1 MVDSD
6 LSADTITDGI
16 KSFITKDFLNE
27 KQAARADWIR
37 DQLTKTY
44 ESDEV
49 SVDPWET
56 FNTKDAVVWID
67 PLDGTSDFVK
77 GNLPAVTVLIG
88 LSIGGKSRLGI
99 VHNPFSEEDQSV
111 GKTVFG
117 CAEFG
122 TFKIP
127 YNKESSG
134 EELLARE
141 ITQLEHFDHSAEP
154 AEDHK
159 IRVAVTLSHF
169 SDTIKQIIETIEPVE
184 IVRIGGAG
192 NKCCHVSLGTV
203 DSYIHPSPGLKYWDL
218 CAPESLIKGMGG
230 YSTDLFQQRL
240 TYPLDG
246 DKKLKGLILGKN
258 PPMYNMICR
267 RLGDLLKNITQT
279 VKL

>member
-1 MVDSD
+1 MQHQDISVADFLSVAIYLSEECGKIIRQVEESGDLKTQTKNAVDGPVTIADIKVQKTLEDNFKALYPTLTVEGEESKESTQAVDSA
-6 LSADTITDGI
+6 LSPDTVTDGI
-16 KSFITKDFLNE
+16 RSFITTDFLNG

-37 DQLTKTY
+37 DQLSKTY

-49 SVDPWET
+49 SLDPWET

-127 YNKESSG
+127 YNKTSSG

-141 ITQLEHFDHSAEP
+141 ITQLEHFDHTAEP

-169 SDTIKQIIETIEPVE
+169 SDTIK
-184 IVRIGGAG
+184 
-192 NKCCHVSLGTV
+192 
-203 DSYIHPSPGLKYWDL
+203 
-218 CAPESLIKGMGG
+218 
-230 YSTDLFQQRL
+230 
-240 TYPLDG
+240 
-246 DKKLKGLILGKN
+246 
-258 PPMYNMICR
+258 
-267 RLGDLLKNITQT
+267 
-279 VKL
+279 